1 MNIYY
6 LDNASEAGTVAILE
20 ELGISV
26 NPTSIKMKNDSNKQT
41 NTNADP
47 FLSGDW

>member
-26 NPTSIKMKNDSNKQT
+26 NPTSIKMKKN
-41 NTNADP
+41 NTKMNIKK
-47 FLSGDW
+47 LEWNLI